1 MNELENPFYN
11 VYYFKRVFHLNVTL
25 ENPLQMFRGFKN
37 LCKTLLKIK
46 RVFYFKSTHRKPLF
60 ITSFI

>member
-25 ENPLQMFRGFKN
+25 ENPLQMLEGFK
-37 LCKTLLKIK
+37 
-46 RVFYFKSTHRKPLF
+46 VD
-60 ITSFI
+60 